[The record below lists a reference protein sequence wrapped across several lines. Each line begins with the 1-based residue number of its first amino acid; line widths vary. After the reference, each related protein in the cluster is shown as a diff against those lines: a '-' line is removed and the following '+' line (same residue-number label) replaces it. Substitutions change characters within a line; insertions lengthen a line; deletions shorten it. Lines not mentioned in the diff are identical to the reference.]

1 MTDLYRH
8 FDKDGKLLYVGV
20 SLSTMKRL
28 SQHKKASHWFNEITS
43 VTIQKY
49 KSRQEALDA
58 ERSAIVEE
66 NPIHNLKRPTVKE
79 VKRIEDDESTGAQKS
94 RDNLVKRIVQFNPV
108 YTIDEASSITGVSKP
123 KIKELISLNKIGY
136 VCVGERVTSNGVRKI
151 LRITGW
157 QLIDYIENLE
167 AGNKL

>member
-58 ERSAIVEE
+58 ERSAIIEE

-79 VKRIEDDESTGAQKS
+79 VERIEDDECAFSENS
-94 RDNLVKRIVQFNPV
+94 RNDLIKRIVQFNPV
-108 YTIDEASSITGVSKP
+108 YTIDEASRITGVSKA

-136 VCVGERVTSNGVRKI
+136 ICVGERIASNGVRKI

-167 AGNKL
+167 AESAL